1 VTTAAVPTAAV
12 AAVVGDSCDNGD
24 DGSGVD
30 GGGEG
35 DSCDNG
41 DDGSGV
47 DGGGEDGSCGG
58 GECDGGSGGDGDSDG
73 SGEATKTTAAT
84 AMAVRGYTTIN

>member
-30 GGGEG
+30 GGGE
-35 DSCDNG
+35 
-41 DDGSGV
+41 
-47 DGGGEDGSCGG
+47 DGSCGD

-73 SGEATKTTAAT
+73 SGKATKTTAAT
-84 AMAVRGYTTIN
+84 AMAVRGNTTIIYRISLLRYYCMVSL